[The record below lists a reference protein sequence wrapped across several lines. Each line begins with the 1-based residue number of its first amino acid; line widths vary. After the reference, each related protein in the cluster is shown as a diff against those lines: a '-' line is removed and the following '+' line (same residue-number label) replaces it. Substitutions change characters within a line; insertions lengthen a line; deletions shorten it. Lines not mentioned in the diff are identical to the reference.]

1 MSQFF
6 NKFPRVRYDPVRAK
20 LTSQDRVTDIFFR
33 IDIIRD
39 VMKNM
44 SSYYEYNIRDG
55 DRPETLAEKA
65 YGDPEA
71 HWIILYANDI
81 LDPHYDWPLDGRSF
95 EKYIVR
101 KYRSM
106 AKMDGIRNVTSWAK
120 TNYVL
125 FEKVIERVNEYEN
138 TKYVSRYKIDEANLA
153 SAIATTA
160 PHDTYTDMP
169 LMSMETLNIS
179 GKNVTETI
187 KSERISYY
195 DYEIRENEKKR
206 SIRIIKKEY
215 YGRIM
220 TEFNA
225 LTESAGVRD
234 SFIRRL
240 S

>member
-1 MSQFF
+1 MAQFF

-20 LTSQDRVTDIFFR
+20 LTSQDRVTNIFFR
-33 IDIIRD
+33 VD
-39 VMKNM
+39 VIKSVMRNL
-44 SSYYEYNIRDG
+44 SAYYEYSIRDG

-71 HWIILYANDI
+71 YWIILYANDI

-106 AKMDGIRNVTSWAK
+106 ARADGVKNVTSWAK
-120 TNYVL
+120 TNYVMY
-125 FEKVIERVNEYEN
+125 EKVIERMNEYEN
-138 TKYVSRYKIDEANLA
+138 TKSISRYQIDGANVA
-153 SAIATTA
+153 TEMATTA
-160 PHDTYTDMP
+160 PYDTYSNMA
-169 LMSMETLNIS
+169 LMSTETLNIS

-187 KSERISYY
+187 RAERISYY

-206 SIRIIKKEY
+206 NIKIIKKEY

-220 TEFNA
+220 AEFNT
-225 LTESAGVRD
+225 LTESAGVQD
-234 SFIRRL
+234 SFIRRFT
-240 S
+240 